1 MRVDAASKSLL
12 EKRSTDTHVSHV
24 ANPFIG
30 LINSCGIK
38 DYNGVSR
45 VLCALGLYWPI
56 YGHREI
62 F

>member
-1 MRVDAASKSLL
+1 MSIMLRV
-12 EKRSTDTHVSHV
+12 ESTDKHVSHV

-30 LINSCGIK
+30 SINSCGIK
-38 DYNGVSR
+38 DYKGVLQSR